1 MVIHPFLYG
10 KGGQNPAYRPS
21 GPFSHSV
28 LLRFGFA
35 VYATRMNTD
44 IEIQINGLSKAFGP
58 HQVLSGI
65 DLEIPKGELVVIVG
79 GSGCGK
85 TVLLNHVLSQ
95 LEPDQGE
102 VLVADHGLEG
112 APLVNLAK
120 LGAVQLA
127 DLHTHWGMVFQR
139 NALFSGSVF
148 DNIQLWLHEI
158 KHLDDED
165 IVPIARRVLQAV
177 ALDDSNDFLDTDTN
191 SLSGG
196 MAKRLAVARALSMN
210 PSVIFYDEPTT
221 GLDPTSALQI
231 QDLILTTHEQG
242 VGSKRTTVIITHDK
256 DLLNRLEPRIIM
268 LYEGK
273 VFFDGS
279 FAAFSASKSPI
290 IRPYF
295 DQMPALHRGHG

>member
-1 MVIHPFLYG
+1 M
-10 KGGQNPAYRPS
+10 S
-21 GPFSHSV
+21 
-28 LLRFGFA
+28 
-35 VYATRMNTD
+35 TD
-44 IEIQINGLSKAFGP
+44 IEIQIKGLSKAFGA
-58 HQVLSGI
+58 HQVLNGI
-65 DLEIPKGELVVIVG
+65 DLEILKGELVVIVG

-102 VLVADHGLEG
+102 VLVADHGREG

-120 LGAVQLA
+120 LGQVQLS

-158 KHLDDED
+158 KHMDDED

-177 ALDDSNDFLDTDTN
+177 ALDDSDDFLDTDTN

-210 PSVIFYDEPTT
+210 PNVIFYDEPTT

-242 VGSKRTTVIITHDK
+242 ANSQRTTVIITHDK
-256 DLLNRLEPRIIM
+256 DLLNRLAPRIIM
-268 LYEGK
+268 LHDGK
-273 VFFDGS
+273 VYFDGS
-279 FAAFSASKSPI
+279 FVAFSASTSPI

-295 DQMPALHRGHG
+295 DHMPTLHQGRV